1 MRLYLYFSVD
11 RDCHMEKI
19 QTRLY
24 NMYVNNK
31 FDFGIYRL
39 IQRSIGQLLVF
50 INTILNKMVI
60 KIVKSKNV
68 HEYLIYCEYIN

>member
-39 IQRSIGQLLVF
+39 IYIQRSIDLLLVC
-50 INTILNKMVI
+50 INTNLNKIVI
-60 KIVKSKNV
+60 KIFKS
-68 HEYLIYCEYIN
+68 

>member
-11 RDCHMEKI
+11 RDRHMENI

-24 NMYVNNK
+24 NMYTNKK

-39 IQRSIGQLLVF
+39 IQRSIDQLLVC
-50 INTILNKMVI
+50 INTNLNKIVI
-60 KIVKSKNV
+60 KIFKS
-68 HEYLIYCEYIN
+68 